1 MGSESYDEAIAALKK
16 LLSEKKELAPVAA
29 AKIDQITAQLQTLD
43 TKPAFD
49 PVERIKTGFA
59 KFKTEKYLYVL
70 QLPYVYIINF

>member
-16 LLSEKKELAPVAA
+16 LLSEKEELAPVAA
-29 AKIDQITAQLQTLD
+29 AKIEQITAQLSTPE

-59 KFKTEKYLYVL
+59 KFKERNT
-70 QLPYVYIINF
+70 